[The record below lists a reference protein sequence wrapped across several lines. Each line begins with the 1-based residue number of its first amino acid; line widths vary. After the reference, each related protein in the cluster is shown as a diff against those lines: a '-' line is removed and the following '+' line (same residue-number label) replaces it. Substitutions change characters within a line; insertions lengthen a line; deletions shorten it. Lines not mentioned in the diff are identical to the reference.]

1 MGRMNLHY
9 FGLFFFLV
17 LAVHGAPKPN
27 PKPSP
32 KAEPKPY
39 PKPIGMGKGQVAI
52 IWNNGGRQHV
62 ELPGTGKGPY
72 DHNGNLYHGNGG
84 FGNGGRGIVPMS
96 GYSRW
101 QIGGG
106 YGRRRK
112 RFV

>member
-1 MGRMNLHY
+1 MMNLHY
-9 FGLFFFLV
+9 FPLVFLLV
-17 LAVHGAPKPN
+17 ITVNGAPKPSPIAGPN
-27 PKPSP
+27 PNPDP
-32 KAEPKPY
+32 KAKAQ
-39 PKPIGMGKGQVAI
+39 MAI
-52 IWNNGGRQHV
+52 IFNGGRQHV
-62 ELPGTGKGPY
+62 DLPGTGKGPY

-96 GYSRW
+96 GYSSW